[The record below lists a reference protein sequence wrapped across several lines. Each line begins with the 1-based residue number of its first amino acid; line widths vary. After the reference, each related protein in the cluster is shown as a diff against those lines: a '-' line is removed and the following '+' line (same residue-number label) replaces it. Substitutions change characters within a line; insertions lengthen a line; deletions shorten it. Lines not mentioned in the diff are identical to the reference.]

1 MFKGNPTVLNI
12 CQPPEELVS
21 QNSARFQCY
30 RIMPLCEA
38 EFLVV
43 AAVKAAYGV
52 KVSMEFE
59 MRQAVSS

>member
-1 MFKGNPTVLNI
+1 
-12 CQPPEELVS
+12 
-21 QNSARFQCY
+21 
-30 RIMPLCEA
+30 MPLCEA

-43 AAVKAAYGV
+43 AAVKAEYGV